1 MKRIVVATVSG
12 VLFGF
17 VCFGIASAGQGQLSL
32 PVVFQIIVSRT
43 LIGFTIGISS
53 LSLGHWSVH
62 GLVMGL
68 VFSLPLAF
76 SGLMASDNPEL
87 TRTTM
92 WVWTV
97 VLGMIFG
104 VLIEVITSVFFKA
117 RQRT

>member
-53 LSLGHWSVH
+53 LSLGYWSVH
-62 GLVMGL
+62 GLVMGW
-68 VFSLPLAF
+68 FSVCRLRSAVSWPPTIR
-76 SGLMASDNPEL
+76 S
-87 TRTTM
+87 
-92 WVWTV
+92 
-97 VLGMIFG
+97 
-104 VLIEVITSVFFKA
+104 
-117 RQRT
+117 